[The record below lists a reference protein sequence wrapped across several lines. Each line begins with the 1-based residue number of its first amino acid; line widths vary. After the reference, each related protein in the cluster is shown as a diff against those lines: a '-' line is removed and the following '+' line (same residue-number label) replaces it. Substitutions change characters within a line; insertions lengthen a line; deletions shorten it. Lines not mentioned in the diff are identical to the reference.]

1 MFVSISALLLHGGLQ
16 VTFLLW
22 TPDPDYIY
30 LFYLFAA
37 LWGAGDAIIQTQIN
51 GRVLKLTY
59 RQPAN
64 MAS

>member
-51 GRVLKLTY
+51 GRVLKL
-59 RQPAN
+59 
-64 MAS
+64 